1 MKNIKF
7 YEAPKYNTPEYE
19 KIEDM
24 IYRTEVVMDNDGCF
38 AFRQIGDADLAA
50 KLLKEDGWKQGRG
63 DCLEDML
70 ILSYEGKKYYRD
82 IDKVGTEDDV
92 VFENEDDEEGEPQ
105 LTYVTSIVYE
115 PEPEFDENEPSDPYV
130 SQYPLED
137 ILDEFF
143 ISCYDSYDEENET
156 DKEHSYIEFAA
167 DDIEDIRKVLS
178 LIGKHVY
185 NKQEGDYVLLK
196 IEDQ

>member
-24 IYRTEVVMDNDGCF
+24 IYRTEVVMEDNGSYSF
-38 AFRQIGDADLAA
+38 GQIKDAELGA
-50 KLLKEDGWKQGRG
+50 KLLKEDGWTQGRG
-63 DCLEDML
+63 EAFEDML
-70 ILSYEGKKYYRD
+70 ILTYEGKKYYRD
-82 IDKVGTEDDV
+82 IENVGTEDDIIY
-92 VFENEDDEEGEPQ
+92 ENLNDEEGEPQ

-143 ISCYDSYDEENET
+143 ISCYDSYDEENEK
-156 DKEHSYIEFAA
+156 DKENSYIEFAA

-178 LIGKHVY
+178 IIGKHVY